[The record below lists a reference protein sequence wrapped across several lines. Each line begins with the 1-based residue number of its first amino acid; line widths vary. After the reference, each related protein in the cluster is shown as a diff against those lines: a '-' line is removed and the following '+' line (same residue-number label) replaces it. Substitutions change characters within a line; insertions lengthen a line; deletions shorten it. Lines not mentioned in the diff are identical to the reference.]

1 MCFCTFC
8 VKEKSVGQQFMKNAQ
23 RLASYRN
30 LMFFCAKNETNGKY
44 TTFITT
50 VNNHQQLSIHEIW
63 RITAYQMIRMEGRTT
78 FDGHKVNTVPA
89 CSWRAFSREDWEVRH
104 SCSSGEGMRPA
115 GVVGPTPHNLA
126 CHQLESSLFIIYQM
140 GTQKEFFFT

>member
-1 MCFCTFC
+1 MFLYILC
-8 VKEKSVGQQFMKNAQ
+8 Q
-23 RLASYRN
+23 REI
-30 LMFFCAKNETNGKY
+30 CW
-44 TTFITT
+44 TT
-50 VNNHQQLSIHEIW
+50 VYEECTKVSFLQKFNVFWCRKWNKWKIYNIHNNSKQPPAIINSWEMQDNSYE
-63 RITAYQMIRMEGRTT
+63 MIRMEGRTT

-140 GTQKEFFFT
+140 GTQKEFFFM